1 MSSETGNGSPKLGG
15 SGPGEDGNK
24 ENKPKQKLEERK
36 SAPPANAT
44 ATKPQNRYFYYV
56 VS

>member
-15 SGPGEDGNK
+15 PGPSEDGGNNK

-36 SAPPANAT
+36 SAPTTNAT
-44 ATKPQNRYFYYV
+44 ATKPQNR
-56 VS
+56 